1 MHVPRVASSFQTYG
15 VYVRCSIRKFSQRYA
30 YAHSESFFYFLQ
42 SSLSL
47 SFISSLRMGN
57 QTSKRKKQERNNR
70 GYEPEDN
77 VLSTNT
83 ASSLSSILKGSGN
96 NHLGSPLPA
105 SRPQAFPN
113 EKPRDNVGDQN
124 SMQEYSTSPMD
135 QNQFTVQS
143 QSQLTATS
151 FRSIGKTLD
160 IDECIQKLLDVGYS
174 DKVLKSFCLKN
185 SEINAICRMVSEI
198 FMSQP
203 VSKPTHLSCTSLA
216 ISLNLSFSLDTA
228 RALTSCQSGWRCSWP
243 IFGFD

>member
-1 MHVPRVASSFQTYG
+1 MSSTQSHFIFFQ
-15 VYVRCSIRKFSQRYA
+15 
-30 YAHSESFFYFLQ
+30 SF
-42 SSLSL
+42 L
-47 SFISSLRMGN
+47 SFSLITSLRMGN

-113 EKPRDNVGDQN
+113 EKPRENAGDPDG
-124 SMQEYSTSPMD
+124 MQEYSTSPTD

-185 SEINAICRMVSEI
+185 SEINAICRIVSEI

-203 VSKPTHLSCTSLA
+203 VNKSTPLIWTSLA
-216 ISLNLSFSLDTA
+216 ILSNFFFSHFV
-228 RALTSCQSGWRCSWP
+228 RHCSSSRLLSKLLVMFMAN
-243 IFGFD
+243 IRI